1 MIHSA
6 IITKMKSE
14 SHRLDYKILF
24 TKFTA
29 EVAHRLSGGR
39 LSQSPRSG
47 IEKAMIARWLK
58 YGLGV
63 VLSLALTGAGAGA
76 AETERQVPVS
86 RQQVTLTF
94 APVVKQ
100 AAPAVV
106 NIYTRK
112 VVHSQAPALF
122 NDPFFRQFFGDQG
135 LGRDQVQNSLG
146 SGVIVRGTGI
156 IITNN
161 HVAGDAD
168 EINVVLSDRRE
179 FPAKLVGKDERSDLA
194 VLQLQGVSENLPAL
208 ELSES
213 DAVEV
218 GDLVLAIGNPFG
230 VGQTV
235 TSGIVSALARTSVG
249 VSDFRSFI
257 QTDAAIN
264 PGNSG
269 GALITSDGR
278 LVGINTAI
286 YSGNGGS
293 IGIGFAIPA
302 NMVRTVLAS
311 ILKEG
316 RAVRPWLG
324 ASGKSVT
331 SDLAKS
337 LALPRPSGVI
347 IDRVVAVS
355 PAGKA
360 GLAVGDIVRSVNG
373 HEVNDVEELRY
384 LFATMPVGGKA
395 TVETS
400 HNGNLRTLS
409 VALESPPDVPARKLT
424 QLQGREPFA
433 GSSVANLNP
442 ALAEELGIEFQEPGV
457 IVLNVAPN
465 TPAASIG
472 LRPGDR
478 VMMVNDAA
486 VKTVDDLMR
495 LTAQPQPTWTATISR
510 DGQSFQFQIRG

>member
-1 MIHSA
+1 MFN
-6 IITKMKSE
+6 
-14 SHRLDYKILF
+14 RLVRYSLGL
-24 TKFTA
+24 A
-29 EVAHRLSGGR
+29 L
-39 LSQSPRSG
+39 
-47 IEKAMIARWLK
+47 
-58 YGLGV
+58 GLG
-63 VLSLALTGAGAGA
+63 LATAGA
-76 AETERQVPVS
+76 AVPAS
-86 RQQVTLTF
+86 REQVTLTF

-112 VVHSQAPALF
+112 VVHSEAPALF

-146 SGVIVRGTGI
+146 SGVIVRGTGVV
-156 IITNN
+156 ITNS

-168 EINVVLSDRRE
+168 QINVVLNDRRE
-179 FPAKLVGKDERSDLA
+179 FPAKLIGKDQRSDLA
-194 VLQLQGVSENLPAL
+194 VLQLQGVTENLPAL
-208 ELSES
+208 ELAES
-213 DAVEV
+213 DALEV

-286 YSGNGGS
+286 YSGNGGNGGS
-293 IGIGFAIPA
+293 VGIGFAIPS

-316 RAVRPWLG
+316 RAVRAWLG
-324 ASGKSVT
+324 ASGKSIT
-331 SDLAKS
+331 ADLAKS
-337 LALPRPSGVI
+337 LSLPRPSGVV
-347 IDRVVAVS
+347 IDRVVATS

-360 GLAVGDIVRSVNG
+360 GLGVGDIVRSVNG

-395 TVETS
+395 QVETS
-400 HNGNLRTLS
+400 RNGTVRTLS
-409 VALESPPDVPARKLT
+409 VALEPPPDVPARKLT
-424 QLQGREPFA
+424 QLTGRQPFA
-433 GSSVANLNP
+433 GAAVANFNP
-442 ALAEELGIEFQEPGV
+442 ALAEEMGLDFQDPGV
-457 IVLNVAPN
+457 IVLNVVPGS
-465 TPAASIG
+465 PGSSVG

-478 VMMVNDAA
+478 VVSVND
-486 VKTVDDLMR
+486 VPVNTVDDLVR
-495 LTAQPQPTWTATISR
+495 LTAQPLAVWTAAIGR
-510 DGQSFQFQIRG
+510 DGKVYTFRVGG